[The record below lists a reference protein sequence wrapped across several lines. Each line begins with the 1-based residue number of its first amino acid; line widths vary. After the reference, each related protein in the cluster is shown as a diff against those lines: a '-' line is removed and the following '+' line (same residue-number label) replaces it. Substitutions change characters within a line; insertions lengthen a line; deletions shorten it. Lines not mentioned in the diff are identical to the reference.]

1 MANSEIEILLVEDS
15 IHDAEMT
22 IRALR
27 KSNISNKI
35 IHLKDGAM
43 ALDFLFGKKEF
54 ENRDI
59 NNKPRIILLDL
70 KMPKINGLE
79 VLKAV
84 KENELTKTIPVVVL
98 TSSKEGPDIDK
109 AYELGV
115 NSYIVK
121 PVDFDGFMKAI
132 GEVGLYWM
140 LINQPPT

>member
-1 MANSEIEILLVEDS
+1 
-15 IHDAEMT
+15 
-22 IRALR
+22 
-27 KSNISNKI
+27 
-35 IHLKDGAM
+35 
-43 ALDFLFGKKEF
+43 
-54 ENRDI
+54 
-59 NNKPRIILLDL
+59 
-70 KMPKINGLE
+70 MPKVNGLE

-121 PVDFDGFMKAI
+121 PVDFDGFMKAV
-132 GEVGLYWM
+132 GDVGLYWM